1 MEIYLYCLMT
11 PVQSREEQHSVSPG
25 SLQLSLGLSP
35 TPCSGALRCF
45 VLKYNLACSVFVHSK
60 SSPVSLGQDRPLHGD
75 DQCVKVTKGSRVS
88 RQDRA
93 GCLCLASEWGLLLKG
108 SGTRHSSPIE
118 GCSPQGHS
126 RAGAPF
132 SSSQCSP
139 VPRTFKSVAHI
150 N

>member
-1 MEIYLYCLMT
+1 MYCLMT

-45 VLKYNLACSVFVHSK
+45 VLKYNLARSVFVHSE
-60 SSPVSLGQDRPLHGD
+60 SSAVSLGHDRPSNVDG
-75 DQCVKVTKGSRVS
+75 QCVKVTKGSRVS
-88 RQDRA
+88 TQDRA
-93 GCLCLASEWGLLLKG
+93 GCLCLASKWELLLKG
-108 SGTRHSSPIE
+108 GGTGHTSPFE
-118 GCSPQGHS
+118 GYSTQGHS
-126 RAGAPF
+126 RSRAPF
-132 SSSQCSP
+132 GSSQCSP